1 MCFQFFS
8 RQQRISDCAL
18 LNKHHVC
25 TWMHISVIFGLC
37 AKSVRSLSQLGKRF
51 GWAERDHGNRSG

>member
-1 MCFQFFS
+1 MCFHFFLDNS
-8 RQQRISDCAL
+8 VSVTAL